1 LDAIGFDWESANKR
15 SFKKSCQRLK
25 GIYKA
30 RHGLFVGTL
39 IRAFLNGVQTIE
51 ELERVNLGLT
61 LTADRIEALDAI
73 GFDWRSEGIS
83 RTQER

>member
-1 LDAIGFDWESANKR
+1 M
-15 SFKKSCQRLK
+15 
-25 GIYKA
+25 
-30 RHGLFVGTL
+30 
-39 IRAFLNGVQTIE
+39 E

>member
-1 LDAIGFDWESANKR
+1 MQLDLIGRARINEASKNHVND
-15 SFKKSCQRLK
+15 LK
-25 GIYKA
+25 AYKA

>member
-1 LDAIGFDWESANKR
+1 M
-15 SFKKSCQRLK
+15 
-25 GIYKA
+25 
-30 RHGLFVGTL
+30 FVGTL

-73 GFDWRSEGIS
+73 GFDWRSEEIS
-83 RTQER
+83 LTRENTIIFQDRVKALSEN